1 MTPAGA
7 SRAVAAEPPG
17 SGEAP
22 PHLERI
28 FDLLAEG
35 LWSRLRDILMAQ
47 SRWDGFVHDP
57 AGSGPKIEP
66 VPPSSEEAERV
77 AGEML
82 LRALRVGVEP
92 VSQAILLRL
101 THAEAVGLPALM
113 ELTGLPRVAVIER
126 VKDLSQ
132 VGLASYAVET
142 GEARATALAEGLL
155 GFEDEVRGRLMR
167 VMEEQ
172 WAGAPR

>member
-1 MTPAGA
+1 MTPAGT
-7 SRAVAAEPPG
+7 SQTVAAEPG
-17 SGEAP
+17 GGGAAP

-57 AGSGPKIEP
+57 DGSGPKAEP
-66 VPPSSEEAERV
+66 VPPSSEQGERL

-92 VSQAILLRL
+92 VNQAILLRL

-155 GFEDEVRGRLMR
+155 GFEDEVRGRLVR